1 MRNCYC
7 PRPHYTGCSV
17 RAVGLFDGPHATKR
31 GFNLAVLHPATGV
44 VTRLGKFDVGVPAGN
59 HKASVPVCRLTA
71 ICTLPHTR

>member
-1 MRNCYC
+1 M
-7 PRPHYTGCSV
+7 

-44 VTRLGKFDVGVPAGN
+44 VTHLGKFDVAAN

-71 ICTLPHTR
+71 TLKPLTFPAPNTRWH